1 MDRNRKKRFDIRVV
15 ESRNTGAEIS
25 FPRPRWIINRHHVD
39 DARANIEFP
48 GAPSIDRYLA
58 IVPGIE
64 IYEAR
69 TRRYH
74 L

>member
-1 MDRNRKKRFDIRVV
+1 MDRTQGTIRYSSCV
-15 ESRNTGAEIS
+15 RARGLK